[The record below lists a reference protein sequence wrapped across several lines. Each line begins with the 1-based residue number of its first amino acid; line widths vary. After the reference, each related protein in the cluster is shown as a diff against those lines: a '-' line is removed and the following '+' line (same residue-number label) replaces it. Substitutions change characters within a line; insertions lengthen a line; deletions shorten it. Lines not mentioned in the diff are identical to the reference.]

1 MYRCGRF
8 VLVLLFLFLASSCQ
22 LSAASPIGV
31 AVARGTFLID
41 GSPVSGN
48 ATLFEGSMLETG
60 SFTSEL
66 QIHGGQ
72 RLLIAAESRG
82 KVYRDRLVLEKGAS
96 ELAGVSGFRVDAG
109 TLRIAPE
116 AARSA
121 ARVVLVAGQGV
132 QVVSIRGNFRVNTAD
147 GRAVALLEPGSALE
161 FRPQAA
167 EEPEFTMTGCLE
179 RRQGGYVVRD
189 LVAGVIEEV
198 RGERL
203 DRYVGSVV
211 EVTASEMPN
220 VKPVTGAEEVIRI
233 LRIRRVSGGCP
244 APPVA
249 VKPAAPAGQT
259 APPAVATPPA
269 ATKKTGMSG
278 AAKAVIAG
286 VVIGGAGAGAVVVL
300 TQKKNE
306 GTISR

>member
-1 MYRCGRF
+1 MDRCGRIAS
-8 VLVLLFLFLASSCQ
+8 VFLFPFLAFSCH

-48 ATLFEGSMLETG
+48 ATLFEGNMLETG
-60 SFTSEL
+60 GFASEL

-72 RLLIAAESRG
+72 RLLIAADSRG

-109 TLRIAPE
+109 ALRIAPE
-116 AARSA
+116 ASRSA
-121 ARVVLVAGQGV
+121 ARVALVAGQGV
-132 QVVSIRGNFRVNTAD
+132 QVASMRGNFRVSTSA
-147 GRAVALLEPGSALE
+147 GRVVALLRPGSALE

-179 RRQGGYVVRD
+179 RRQGGYVIRD

-203 DRYVGSVV
+203 DRYIGSVV

-244 APPVA
+244 APPA
-249 VKPAAPAGQT
+249 AARPAAPPGQPAAPAAS
-259 APPAVATPPA
+259 APPVT
-269 ATKKTGMSG
+269 TQKTGMSG
-278 AAKAVIAG
+278 ATKAVIAG
-286 VVIGGAGAGAVVVL
+286 VVIGGAGAGAAVVL
-300 TQKKNE
+300 TQKKDE
-306 GTISR
+306 GSISR